1 MSMSSWYN
9 RRHTFGLK
17 FIHMRWKLLP
27 VALSTAQHAHL
38 GDVLVPLEPALSS
51 LALLTLLPTSVLAL
65 TLLNCVT

>member
-1 MSMSSWYN
+1 
-9 RRHTFGLK
+9 
-17 FIHMRWKLLP
+17 MRWKLLP